1 MMMSLNLSDIA
12 NLDIKDADYYCIVCG
27 ISKSEAIKLMQKFD
41 FFSKKRNII
50 KHKFYYHS

>member
-1 MMMSLNLSDIA
+1 MMSLNLSDIA

-50 KHKFYYHS
+50 KNKFYYHS